1 LAAASGNKTGFD
13 PAYSFRYATA
23 DSAREETGDGR
34 GRLRGFY
41 SFTAP
46 GGTPIRVEYRA
57 GPDTGFIIDNEP
69 GSSRCSRQSV
79 TAMKRCNEALMLNCF
94 NFFASIKHFIA

>member
-1 LAAASGNKTGFD
+1 MLPLVPGPLAAASGNKTGFD

-69 GSSRCSRQSV
+69 GSSRCSRQTWAPKALRRWSDV
-79 TAMKRCNEALMLNCF
+79 MKR
-94 NFFASIKHFIA
+94 